1 MASAGQE
8 RKAPV
13 VNGGFQQ
20 VLSCLHSHFLTDIMS
35 LATAI
40 QKVQDTLHSF
50 SHKPDTVTLLVK
62 EGVPGRE
69 FQDRF

>member
-1 MASAGQE
+1 M
-8 RKAPV
+8 
-13 VNGGFQQ
+13 
-20 VLSCLHSHFLTDIMS
+20 LSCLHSHFLTDIMS